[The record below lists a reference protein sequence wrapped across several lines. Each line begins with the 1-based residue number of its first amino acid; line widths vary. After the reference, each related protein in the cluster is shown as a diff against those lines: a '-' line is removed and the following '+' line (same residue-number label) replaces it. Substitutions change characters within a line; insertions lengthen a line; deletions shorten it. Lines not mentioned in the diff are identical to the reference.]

1 MSDLFT
7 DAGRWADADAWRRD
21 VVELHGRGP
30 IHRIETEDFDPFWA
44 VIDHASI
51 LDVVRRPAE
60 FTNAP
65 ESVLSKRS
73 RIAAKKARG
82 AEVRTLVQMDA
93 PDHRTYRR
101 LTADWFKPSSIR
113 SMAGWLDEL
122 SLQSLST
129 LEQSDGR
136 CDFATDVALRYP
148 LQVIL
153 ELLGL
158 PEEDYLRMLRLT
170 QEMFGSSDPDHQR
183 PDNDPA
189 GTVLDFARYFGELT
203 LERRAC
209 PTADLASV
217 IANATIDGGP
227 MPDLETTGYYIL
239 IATAGH
245 DTTAAAIAVGMEQLA
260 RHPDQ
265 LALLQERPELL
276 PNAVDEMIRIASPT
290 RQFMRTA
297 VADTEIL
304 GHPVSAGDWILL
316 SFPGANHDPKVFDD
330 PLRFDIQRPNAD
342 RHLAFGFGA
351 HHCLGAPLTRM
362 EMTSLFGA
370 IVPRLASVELDGE
383 VRTSESIFVG
393 GPKTV
398 PIRYTLH

>member
-1 MSDLFT
+1 VSDLFA

-113 SMAGWLDEL
+113 SMAGRLDEL
-122 SLQSLST
+122 SLRSLST

-158 PEEDYLRMLRLT
+158 PEEDYPRMLRLT

-203 LERRAC
+203 RERRAC

-265 LALLQERPELL
+265 LALL
-276 PNAVDEMIRIASPT
+276 
-290 RQFMRTA
+290 
-297 VADTEIL
+297 
-304 GHPVSAGDWILL
+304 
-316 SFPGANHDPKVFDD
+316 
-330 PLRFDIQRPNAD
+330 
-342 RHLAFGFGA
+342 
-351 HHCLGAPLTRM
+351 
-362 EMTSLFGA
+362 
-370 IVPRLASVELDGE
+370 
-383 VRTSESIFVG
+383 
-393 GPKTV
+393 
-398 PIRYTLH
+398 